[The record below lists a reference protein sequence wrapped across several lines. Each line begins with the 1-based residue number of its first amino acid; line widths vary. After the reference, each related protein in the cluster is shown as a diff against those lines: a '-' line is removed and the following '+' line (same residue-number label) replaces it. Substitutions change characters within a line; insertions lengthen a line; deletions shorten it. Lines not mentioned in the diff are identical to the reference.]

1 MSAAAV
7 TSATMSAPATVMS
20 PTVMSPAVMSLAVI
34 AATVVTA
41 TTVVVAV
48 MMMPVAEAKE
58 AKPANQSGTIK
69 GIRVGI
75 GAAVTEAIRIGIC
88 VWLIIGSDRQHPVAA
103 RGHALRVAELI
114 RNFGLCGGGD
124 FVGCCAGTRT
134 GRRRTSTRG
143 GGPAPASDG
152 CPAGSDA
159 RP

>member
-20 PTVMSPAVMSLAVI
+20 PAVI

-103 RGHALRVAELI
+103 RGHALRVAE
-114 RNFGLCGGGD
+114 
-124 FVGCCAGTRT
+124 
-134 GRRRTSTRG
+134 
-143 GGPAPASDG
+143 
-152 CPAGSDA
+152 
-159 RP
+159 